1 MRLTASSLVIAGGL
15 SLAALPAAAQTGDQV
30 VVLRDVVRTMK
41 PGAYQGRNNG
51 PEQTERF
58 SRKVKIG
65 RDGRFT
71 LQNISGDITVTA
83 GSGDEVSID
92 AIKRTRG
99 DKSEL
104 DRVQIRLD
112 ERGGRVDV
120 QTDHGQ
126 MMQMERRD
134 RNNRGDHVSVDYTI
148 VVPASVSVDLHSISG
163 GIKVTGVRGSLRS
176 ETISGNVTITDA
188 PRLEAAKTVSGDVML
203 TGVTADGDLSAN
215 SISGSVHAKGLKARG
230 LDLGSVSGDINVS
243 DVTCER
249 LGVKT
254 ISGSVEYAGGISK
267 GGRYEINAHSGSI
280 RLVLA
285 NPAGFELNANSFSGS
300 IRSELPLTIGGDAS
314 RRNDRQEPPTPP
326 APPQPPARRNG
337 SDRRDMGGNAH
348 SMRATF
354 GDGSA
359 TLVVRTFS
367 GDIVIAK
374 R

>member
-1 MRLTASSLVIAGGL
+1 MRLTAPSIVIAGL
-15 SLAALPAAAQTGDQV
+15 ALAAAPAQAQDDSHRL
-30 VVLRDVVRTMK
+30 VLRDAVRTMHA
-41 PGAYQGRNNG
+41 GAYQGRNNG

-65 RDGRFT
+65 RDGRFS
-71 LQNISGDITVTA
+71 LSNISGDITVTT

-92 AIKRTRG
+92 AVKRTRG

-104 DRVQIRLD
+104 GRVQINVD

-126 MMQMERRD
+126 NRRD
-134 RNNRGDHVSVDYTI
+134 RDNRSDHVSVDYTI

-163 GIKVTGVRGSLRS
+163 TVKVTGVHGSLRS

-188 PRLEAAKTVSGDVML
+188 PKLEIAKTVSGDVML
-203 TGVTADGDLSAN
+203 TGITTDGDLTAS
-215 SISGSVHAKGLKARG
+215 SVSGNVRAKGLKARG
-230 LDLGSVSGDINVS
+230 IDLGIISGDINVS
-243 DVTCER
+243 DVTCDR
-249 LGVKT
+249 LGVKS
-254 ISGSVEYAGGISK
+254 ISGSVEYAGGIAK
-267 GGRYEINAHSGSI
+267 GGRYEINAHSGNV
-280 RLVLA
+280 RLMLA
-285 NPAGFELNANSFSGS
+285 NPSGFELNANSFSGS
-300 IRSELPLTIGGDAS
+300 IRSELPLTIGGDSA
-314 RRNDRQEPPTPP
+314 RRNDTP
-326 APPQPPARRNG
+326 RG
-337 SDRRDMGGNAH
+337 RRDMGGNSH